1 MEVHMK
7 VVAINGSPK
16 KDGNTFAAINAV
28 CEQLAK
34 ENIECEVIHIGN
46 KLVRGCVSC
55 HQCAIKRNEECVL
68 QGDDVNS
75 WIQKIKE
82 AEGLIL
88 GSPVYFSAIAGTMKC
103 FLDRAF
109 YVASSN
115 DGLFRHKVGVC
126 VVADRRAGG
135 VSTYNQLNN
144 YINYAE
150 MFMPSSNYWNVAYGS
165 STGEV
170 LLDAEGMQIMR
181 VLGRNMAWLLRTK
194 ESSQFVLPESE
205 KKVFFNFIRK

>member
-1 MEVHMK
+1 MK
-7 VVAINGSPK
+7 VVAINGSPN

-28 CEQLAK
+28 CEQLKK
-34 ENIECEVIHIGN
+34 ENIECEIIHIGN
-46 KLVRGCVSC
+46 KQIRGCISC
-55 HQCAIKRNEECVL
+55 HQCAIKHNEECVL
-68 QGDDVNS
+68 QGDDINI

-82 AEGLIL
+82 ADGLIL

-115 DGLFRHKVGVC
+115 GGLFRHKVGVC

-135 VSTYNQLNN
+135 VPTYNQLNN

-150 MFMPSSNYWNVAYGS
+150 MFMPSSNYWNVTYGTS
-165 STGEV
+165 SGEV
-170 LLDAEGMQIMR
+170 LLDTEGMQIMR
-181 VLGRNMAWLLRTK
+181 VLGRNMAWLLKTK
-194 ESSQFVLPESE
+194 ESSQFVLPEAE
-205 KKVFFNFIRK
+205 KKILFNFIRK